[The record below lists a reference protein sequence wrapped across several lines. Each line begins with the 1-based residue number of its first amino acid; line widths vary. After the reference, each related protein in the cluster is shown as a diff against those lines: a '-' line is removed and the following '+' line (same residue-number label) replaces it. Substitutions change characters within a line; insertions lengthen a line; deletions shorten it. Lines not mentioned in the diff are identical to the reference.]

1 MHEAGTTHVEA
12 GMRHEPTCSLDL
24 TAGQGS
30 FVGDAAQPRGLH
42 HDAVKHVHSKGLHH
56 LHALLGDAN
65 IRVHLFQ
72 NPETAPLHLGSISPH
87 GQKFL

>member
-1 MHEAGTTHVEA
+1 MYKGMYEA
-12 GMRHEPTCSLDL
+12 GMRHGTTCSLDL

-30 FVGDAAQPRGLH
+30 FVGDAAQPGGLH
-42 HDAVKHVHSKGLHH
+42 HDAVKHVHSKGLHD

-72 NPETAPLHLGSISPH
+72 NPETAPLHSGSISPH
-87 GQKFL
+87 CQKTP